1 MLQTTNGDPVINA
14 ILSNINP
21 NIMTKELKK
30 STNPRKPI
38 PKVKMMMTSS
48 KKKLENFNGKQNMRV
63 TKCKGKLVNED
74 GKLVPKV
81 SCKSKKMNTRN
92 NASRNNAT
100 IEHIN
105 SNNEHLNMTSPTV
118 LQDIINEVTALRKKN
133 QNNNHNNSKNRNSN
147 NSKNRRNNSKNRNSN
162 NSRNNNN
169 SNNSR
174 NNSNNIIV
182 IPLRKGGSTK
192 CKRKSSM
199 KSKKFSKNSFNNLKA
214 TNNQRQIENMIL
226 RNIIKRRKSK
236 RGKNNSLSKLR
247 KMNNN
252 SKTHKVITIPL
263 PETNGPNIPKINVK
277 KKCKVSKM
285 PRYHF

>member
-1 MLQTTNGDPVINA
+1 MLKTTNGDPVINA

-38 PKVKMMMTSS
+38 PKVKMVMTSS
-48 KKKLENFNGKQNMRV
+48 KKKLENLNGKQNMRV

-92 NASRNNAT
+92 NAARNNAT

-105 SNNEHLNMTSPTV
+105 SNNEHLNMTSPNV

-133 QNNNHNNSKNRNSN
+133 QNNNHNSPK
-147 NSKNRRNNSKNRNSN
+147 N

-169 SNNSR
+169 SKNSR
-174 NNSNNIIV
+174 NNNNSKNSRNNIIV

-199 KSKKFSKNSFNNLKA
+199 KRKKFSKNSFNNLKA

-236 RGKNNSLSKLR
+236 RGKNNNLSKSR

>member
-1 MLQTTNGDPVINA
+1 MLKTTNGDPVINA

-48 KKKLENFNGKQNMRV
+48 KKKLENLNGKQNMRV
-63 TKCKGKLVNED
+63 TKCKGKLVTED

-81 SCKSKKMNTRN
+81 SCKSKKMNTINNATRN
-92 NASRNNAT
+92 NAARNNAARNNSA
-100 IEHIN
+100 IENIN
-105 SNNEHLNMTSPTV
+105 SNNEHLNMTSPTA
-118 LQDIINEVTALRKKN
+118 LQDIINEVTALIKKN
-133 QNNNHNNSKNRNSN
+133 QNNNHNSPE
-147 NSKNRRNNSKNRNSN
+147 N

-169 SNNSR
+169 SKNSR
-174 NNSNNIIV
+174 NNIIV

-199 KSKKFSKNSFNNLKA
+199 KRKKFSKNSFNNLKA

-263 PETNGPNIPKINVK
+263 PETIGPNIPKINVK
-277 KKCKVSKM
+277 KKCKVAKM